1 MSTEQTIRD
10 FVDRFYAAMNQVLNG
25 RGEPMESLWSHG
37 PEATVMHP
45 DGAREM
51 GWEEVRGAFRGWS
64 AAVRDGRIEPREIA
78 IRLVTSDVAVVT
90 AREAACGTIAGQA
103 VEVDARAT
111 LVLRRDGG
119 GWTAV
124 HHHVDV
130 DPKIRAL
137 AETARAIPDL
147 AGASIGSPEPALR

>member
-10 FVDRFYAAMNQVLNG
+10 FVDRFYAAINQMLNG
-25 RGEPMESLWSHG
+25 RGEPMEPLWSHG

-45 DGAREM
+45 DGTREM
-51 GWEEVRGAFRGWS
+51 GWEEVRGAFRGWA
-64 AAVRDGRIEPREIA
+64 AAVKDGRIEPREVA

-90 AREAACGTIAGQA
+90 AHETGRGTIAGQA

-111 LVLRRDGG
+111 LVLRREGG

-124 HHHVDV
+124 HHHVDA

-137 AETARAIPDL
+137 AASARATLDL
-147 AGASIGSPEPALR
+147 SGASIGSPEPALP